1 MRNKSSGHN
10 PAVCVGVVLIFIGAL
25 FLLVNF
31 TNFSIGFGTWW
42 PAILIVAGLLDL
54 LFNRRRWFRGAG
66 TLIIGAL
73 FFMDT
78 LDVWDVPWQFLWPV
92 PILIVGLSIIL
103 GATRGRP
110 RRATALG
117 GGATDAGRADAGPGA
132 TDAGP
137 GATDAGPG
145 AAEPATDAADAA
157 GGIDVNATFG
167 ERRQAV
173 SGENFPGGRINAV
186 FGSAQVDL
194 AQASLA
200 NGEAT
205 INASAVFGSVV
216 IRVPAD
222 WAVDLRAGATMG
234 EVADKRPNPAPESPK
249 ATLTVTGSVTFG
261 SIEIRP

>member
-10 PAVCVGVVLIFIGAL
+10 PAVCFGIVLVFVGAL

-31 TNFSIGFGTWW
+31 TGFSIGFGTWW

-73 FFMDT
+73 FFSDT

-92 PILIVGLSIIL
+92 PIVIIGLSIIL
-103 GATRGRP
+103 GARRGRP

-117 GGATDAGRADAGPGA
+117 GGA
-132 TDAGP
+132 
-137 GATDAGPG
+137 
-145 AAEPATDAADAA
+145 AESPADAA
-157 GGIDVNATFG
+157 AAADGLDVNATFG
-167 ERRQAV
+167 ERAQSV

-194 AQASLA
+194 TQAGLA

-205 INASAVFGSVV
+205 INASAVFASIV

-234 EVADKRPNPAPESPK
+234 AVEDKRPQPAPDAPK

>member
-31 TNFSIGFGTWW
+31 TGFSIGFGNWW

-103 GATRGRP
+103 GASRGRS

-117 GGATDAGRADAGPGA
+117 GGATDSGPGA
-132 TDAGP
+132 TDA
-137 GATDAGPG
+137 
-145 AAEPATDAADAA
+145 ATDAAAA
-157 GGIDVNATFG
+157 ADGIDVNATFG
-167 ERRQAV
+167 ERKQAV

-194 AQASLA
+194 TQAGLA

-234 EVADKRPNPAPESPK
+234 EVADKRPQPAPDSPK

>member
-10 PAVCVGVVLIFIGAL
+10 PAVCVGVVLVFIGAL

-31 TNFSIGFGTWW
+31 TNFTIGFGTWW

-117 GGATDAGRADAGPGA
+117 GGATDADPGAMDAGR
-132 TDAGP
+132 
-137 GATDAGPG
+137 G
-145 AAEPATDAADAA
+145 AAAPATDAADAA

-167 ERRQAV
+167 ERTQAV

-194 AQASLA
+194 TQAGLA

-234 EVADKRPNPAPESPK
+234 EVADKRPNPTPDSPK